1 MKHNILE
8 TNALGGGEPARK
20 FGLSRKVMTWL
31 VTLLLFVAA
40 QGAWASN
47 TNPNLTIVSGPTYG
61 TSAESTS
68 LTLRVWF
75 WNYDGDNARFSGDV
89 YLTIDGTQT
98 VKLNGMW
105 STFTTSNEDDVK
117 GKSGSGTYGSQGT
130 ITLNGTTVGTAQFK
144 NLQKKQ
150 SGGSANNGKY
160 NTIDL
165 VLSFNEKFSFY
176 GHTIGVQ
183 GTWNDYCD
191 GGSQGSVSKHLTVTI
206 PGFPRA
212 KLVTPSRNADKLNPV
227 TVSWS
232 SETYNSSANTTGKWY
247 IYRNGTLLGT
257 TSYDTKTYT
266 DNSIPATIGSKTY
279 YYTVSYCPP
288 NTTISSTKPAG
299 LYSSSASFTIGIY
312 SLSLADGISVT
323 SGDVVTTSGGVNYY
337 LAGAQLAFAFDESV
351 LADDQSFDHFVVN
364 NLVISGNTFAM
375 PSANTTVAVS
385 RTALWG
391 SLSGA
396 DGSAEH
402 PYLISSTA
410 GLNLLAAKVNAGK
423 NYSGKYFK
431 LTTNL
436 TYSGTDNYTAIGNGS
451 YRFRGTFDGG
461 GFTISGINISKAT
474 TSYQGLFGDLGV
486 GAVVKNVNLANSVIL
501 GYDNSGGIAGRNYG
515 TVSGCTVAST
525 VQVQATS
532 SSAYYHGGIVG
543 NNYCIVSDCTSS
555 AQLTCSST
563 GRFFGG
569 IVGRNY
575 GGTMS
580 GNFAIGATVPSVT
593 YYGAIVGYTEDGTLS
608 NNYYY
613 NCTVAGQ
620 SNATGVGCSG
630 EDVTSNNGAVSVHT
644 LTLAQGVSTSTS
656 ATKIY
661 NNTNLWAQ
669 GTDIE
674 LSYSGTVSDGCAL
687 IYKVNDAAIAGNTFT
702 MPAGD
707 VTVTTT
713 FEDLWGVTA
722 NADGS
727 ADHPYIITTTAG
739 LDLLAEKVNA
749 GNDYANTYFQLGADI
764 TYDKTVENNY
774 TAIGTG
780 SSNQFMGSFD
790 GQGKTIS
797 GINVSKADNSYQ
809 GLFGYIGDGAVIKNV
824 NLANSVILVY
834 DYSGGIAGYSNRGTV
849 SGCTVASDVLVQAT
863 KNVAYYHGGIVG
875 INYNGTVSGCTSSAQ
890 LTCSSL
896 NKYYGGIVGRN
907 YGTVS
912 DNFVIGATVPSVT
925 NLGAVAGSNS
935 SSSGTLSNNY
945 YYNCTVEGTSNAT
958 GKGCDG
964 SDVTDNN
971 GAVSVHTLTLAQGV
985 STSTSATM
993 SYNGTN
999 YYAQGTTVEL
1009 GGLSVNG
1016 NELGWYTVNGNKI
1029 EGNSFRMPAQNTTV
1043 GTAKETLYTIT
1054 LGNGISVTTS
1064 ATKTAYGT
1072 NYYASGM
1079 QVTLSFDA
1087 SALAD
1092 GNAFDGYKVN
1102 GEAIEGNTF
1111 TMPAGDVTVTATFE
1125 DVWGVTA
1132 NADGSAD
1139 HPYIITTTAELDL
1152 LAEKVNA
1159 GNDYANTY
1167 FQLGA
1172 DITYDKTVENNFT
1185 AIGKS
1190 YSISF
1195 KGTFDGGGWT
1205 ISGINISQASTNY
1218 QGLFGYLGEGAVV
1231 KDVNLA
1237 NSVILGYFYSGGI
1250 AGYNVNG
1257 TVSGCTVASTVQ
1269 VQATNSNAYY
1279 HGGIVAFNYGT
1290 VSGCT
1295 SSAQLTCASGR
1306 YYGGIVGYNRG
1317 TVSNNFVIGA
1327 TVPSV
1332 DRYGAIVGYN
1342 YGKGSLSNNYY
1353 YNCTVAGQSNA
1364 TGVGCQGADVTDN
1377 NGAVSVHTI
1386 TLGEGISVT
1395 TSATMSYN
1403 NTDYYAKGATVAL
1416 GYSGTAPEGYVFSGY
1431 KVNGEAIEGNTF
1443 TMPAADV
1450 TISVTFAEKMPYIVD
1465 LTGNEPVLLSAGQ
1478 SSGEIE
1484 IVFMGLMGY
1493 ASVVDLTTGETF
1505 PYADMSV
1512 SAGDGA
1518 ESEIMNYAFC
1528 FDLNLD
1534 GVNDMMLQ
1542 KTSDNAYTMSRI
1554 SVGADKLTSDYTF
1567 LWTAFE
1573 SVMSSRT
1580 FESAFGQSPTSG
1592 ITFRFGEEFED
1603 EELDFLLPLDNNSEN
1618 NEMFL
1623 TSIMA
1628 KFNRSAVDEVSVE
1641 NSITYDV
1648 VLKDRTLWCDGDW
1661 NTLCLPFEVDLND
1674 KDCPLAN
1681 ATARTLESASLSDDG
1696 IHLVL
1701 NFGQPVE
1708 KLEAGVPYI
1717 IKWKSSA
1724 NNIVNPVFKNVAIDF
1739 DYNIFYSD
1747 DDRVQFR
1754 GNWEKLTFAEERQN
1768 ILMLGAENQL
1778 FWPDGTAPSVLGAC
1792 RAYFLLPKPGACAA
1806 QIRSFELNFEGES
1819 ETAIANLKSEQDDDS
1834 CYTLD
1839 GRKVNQ
1845 QGKGGI
1851 TILRGKKV
1859 LNK

>member
-1 MKHNILE
+1 ML
-8 TNALGGGEPARK
+8 
-20 FGLSRKVMTWL
+20 TWL
-31 VTLLLFVAA
+31 ATLLLFVSA
-40 QGAWASN
+40 QGAWADN
-47 TNPNLTIVSGPTYG
+47 TNPKVTIASGPTYG

-75 WNYDGDNARFSGDV
+75 WNYDGDNAHFSGDV

-105 STFTTSNEDDVK
+105 GTFCTSNEDDVK

-130 ITLNGTTVGTAQFK
+130 ITLDGTTVGTAQFK

-150 SGGSANNGKY
+150 EGGSANNGKY

-176 GHTIGVQ
+176 GHTIGVK

-212 KLVTPSRNADKLNPV
+212 KSVTLSRSADKLNPV

-232 SETYNSSANTTGKWY
+232 SETYNSSANTTGMWY

-257 TSYDTKTYT
+257 TNYDTKTYT
-266 DNSIPATIGSKTY
+266 DNSIPATIGSTNY
-279 YYTVSYCPP
+279 SYTVSYCPP
-288 NTTISSTKPAG
+288 KTTISSTRPAG

-323 SGDVVTTSGGVNYY
+323 SGDVVTTSGGANYY
-337 LAGAQLAFAFDESV
+337 IAGVQLALGFDTSI
-351 LADDQSFDHFVVN
+351 LADDQSFDHYVVN
-364 NLVISGNTFAM
+364 GTAITGNSFAM
-375 PSANTTVAVS
+375 PWSNTTV
-385 RTALWG
+385 TASLTDLWG

-396 DGSAEH
+396 DGSAAH

-410 GLNLLAAKVNAGK
+410 GLDLLATKVNSGK
-423 NYSGKYFK
+423 DYSGKYFK

-436 TYSGTDNYTAIGNGS
+436 TYSGTNNYTAIGTS
-451 YRFRGTFDGG
+451 SSKFYGTFDGG
-461 GFTISGINISKAT
+461 GFTISGINISQAST
-474 TSYQGLFGDLGV
+474 YYQGLFGDLGS
-486 GAVVKNVNLANSVIL
+486 GAVVKDVNLTNSVIL
-501 GYDNSGGIAGRNYG
+501 GYVNSGGIVGRNYG

-525 VQVQATS
+525 VQVQATNS
-532 SSAYYHGGIVG
+532 NAYYHGGIVG
-543 NNYCIVSDCTSS
+543 NNYGTVSGCTSS

-563 GRFFGG
+563 GRHYGG

-575 GGTMS
+575 GGTVS
-580 GNFAIGATVPSVT
+580 GNFAIGSTVPSVT
-593 YYGAIVGYTEDGTLS
+593 YNGAIVGYESGGTLS

-620 SNATGVGCSG
+620 SNATGKGCNG
-630 EDVTSNNGAVSVHT
+630 ADVTDNNGAVSVHT

-656 ATKIY
+656 ASKTYNGTNYYAKGTKV
-661 NNTNLWAQ
+661 
-669 GTDIE
+669 E
-674 LSYSGTVSDGCAL
+674 LSYSGTVPEGSVSVF
-687 IYKVNDAAIAGNTFT
+687 KVNGEAIEGNTFT
-702 MPAGD
+702 MPTGD
-707 VTVTTT
+707 VTVTAT
-713 FEDLWGVTA
+713 FEDVWGVTA

-774 TAIGTG
+774 TAIGK
-780 SSNQFMGSFD
+780 SSNLFKGTFD
-790 GQGKTIS
+790 GMGWTIS
-797 GINVSKADNSYQ
+797 GINISQASTSYQ
-809 GLFGYIGDGAVIKNV
+809 GLFGHIGYGAVVKDV
-824 NLANSVILVY
+824 NLTNSVILGY
-834 DYSGGIAGYSNRGTV
+834 GCCGGIAGCNVRGTV
-849 SGCTVASDVLVQAT
+849 SGCTVASTVQVQAA
-863 KNVAYYHGGIVG
+863 NSNAYYHGGIVG
-875 INYNGTVSGCTSSAQ
+875 NNYGTVSGCTSSAQ
-890 LTCSSL
+890 LTYAGR
-896 NKYYGGIVGRN
+896 YYGGIVGYN
-907 YGTVS
+907 NGGTVS
-912 DNFVIGATVPSVT
+912 DNFAIGATVPSET
-925 NLGAVAGSNS
+925 IHFGAILGYEDEGS
-935 SSSGTLSNNY
+935 LSNNY
-945 YYNCTVEGTSNAT
+945 YYNCTVAGQSNAT
-958 GKGCDG
+958 GIGCEG
-964 SDVTDNN
+964 ADVTDDN
-971 GAVSVHTLTLAQGV
+971 GAVSVYTITLGEGV
-985 STSTSATM
+985 AVASSASKT
-993 SYNGTN
+993 YNGTN

-1009 GGLSVNG
+1009 GGLSVND
-1016 NELGWYTVNGNKI
+1016 NELGWYTVNGSKI
-1029 EGNSFRMPAQNTTV
+1029 EGSSFKMPAQNATV

-1064 ATKTAYGT
+1064 ASKTYNGT
-1072 NYYASGM
+1072 NYYA
-1079 QVTLSFDA
+1079 
-1087 SALAD
+1087 
-1092 GNAFDGYKVN
+1092 N
-1102 GEAIEGNTF
+1102 GT
-1111 TMPAGDVTVTATFE
+1111 
-1125 DVWGVTA
+1125 
-1132 NADGSAD
+1132 
-1139 HPYIITTTAELDL
+1139 
-1152 LAEKVNA
+1152 
-1159 GNDYANTY
+1159 
-1167 FQLGA
+1167 
-1172 DITYDKTVENNFT
+1172 TVE
-1185 AIGKS
+1185 
-1190 YSISF
+1190 
-1195 KGTFDGGGWT
+1195 
-1205 ISGINISQASTNY
+1205 
-1218 QGLFGYLGEGAVV
+1218 
-1231 KDVNLA
+1231 
-1237 NSVILGYFYSGGI
+1237 
-1250 AGYNVNG
+1250 
-1257 TVSGCTVASTVQ
+1257 
-1269 VQATNSNAYY
+1269 
-1279 HGGIVAFNYGT
+1279 
-1290 VSGCT
+1290 
-1295 SSAQLTCASGR
+1295 
-1306 YYGGIVGYNRG
+1306 
-1317 TVSNNFVIGA
+1317 
-1327 TVPSV
+1327 
-1332 DRYGAIVGYN
+1332 
-1342 YGKGSLSNNYY
+1342 LS
-1353 YNCTVAGQSNA
+1353 
-1364 TGVGCQGADVTDN
+1364 
-1377 NGAVSVHTI
+1377 
-1386 TLGEGISVT
+1386 
-1395 TSATMSYN
+1395 
-1403 NTDYYAKGATVAL
+1403 
-1416 GYSGTAPEGYVFSGY
+1416 YSGTVPEGYVFGGY

-1465 LTGNEPVLLSAGQ
+1465 LTGNEPVSLFAGQ

-1493 ASVVDLTTGETF
+1493 ASAVDLTTGKTF
-1505 PYADMSV
+1505 PYADYYMKMV

-1518 ESEIMNYAFC
+1518 ESEAMNYAFC

-1554 SVGADKLTSDYTF
+1554 SAGADKLTSDYTF
-1567 LWTAFE
+1567 LWTEFE

-1580 FESAFGQSPTSG
+1580 FELAFGQSPTSG
-1592 ITFRFGEEFED
+1592 ITFRFGEEFES
-1603 EELDFLLPLDNNSEN
+1603 EELDFRLPLDNNSEN

-1623 TSIMA
+1623 TAIMA
-1628 KFNRSAVDEVSVE
+1628 RFNRYAVDEVSVE

-1648 VLKDRTLWCDGDW
+1648 ILKDRTLWCDGDW

-1754 GNWEKLTFAEERQN
+1754 GNWEKLTFDEERQN

-1792 RAYFLLPKPGACAA
+1792 RAYFFLPEPGVCAA

-1819 ETAIANLKSEQDDDS
+1819 ETAIANLKPERDDDS